1 MLRPIL
7 VILLL
12 WLPLAAHA
20 EDARS
25 FGLAADPALTETG
38 LLAYLLPRFALK
50 TARRA
55 EVARDNADL
64 VLHTGAEGQ
73 PMILQGKTIYRLA
86 VLTGNPAAQIF
97 ADWLGSEAGRNT
109 IAAFQTDDG
118 GAPFAPPAITT
129 QTQDIQ
135 FEGDAAAGAQLAAE
149 HCGRCH
155 RVGSDRDSMGI
166 GSTPSFRALRSL
178 PNWPDRILGFYA
190 LNPHP
195 AFLRVEEISPD
206 FSPERPPPIVP
217 IVLTL
222 DEAEAIQAYVASL
235 EPADLGADILHQ

>member
-12 WLPLAAHA
+12 NLPFLAKAD
-20 EDARS
+20 EARS
-25 FGLAADPALTETG
+25 FRLAADEALIETG
-38 LLAYLLPRFALK
+38 LLAYLLPRFSLK

-55 EVARDNADL
+55 EIGGEAADL
-64 VLHTGAEGQ
+64 RLSPSADGASAFTRGETVYYFE
-73 PMILQGKTIYRLA
+73 L
-86 VLTGNPAAQIF
+86 LTDHPAARIF
-97 ADWLGSEAGRNT
+97 TEWLLSEGGANT
-109 IAAFQTDDG
+109 IAAFQPSDG
-118 GAPFAPPAITT
+118 GPTFQPPAPQVERETAL
-129 QTQDIQ
+129 
-135 FEGDAAAGAQLAAE
+135 FEGDAAAGAVLAAQ

-155 RVGSDRDSMGI
+155 RVGGAQDSMGI

-178 PNWPDRILGFYA
+178 SDWPERLMAFYA

-206 FSPERPPPIVP
+206 FSPDAPPPIVP

-235 EPADLGADILHQ
+235 EPADLGAEIQHQ

>member
-1 MLRPIL
+1 MLRPFL

-12 WLPLAAHA
+12 NLPFLARANEA
-20 EDARS
+20 SS
-25 FGLAADPALTETG
+25 FRLAADEALIETG
-38 LLAYLLPRFALK
+38 FLAYLMPRFSLK

-55 EVARDNADL
+55 EIVGGAADMLLSPNAD
-64 VLHTGAEGQ
+64 GA
-73 PMILQGKTIYRLA
+73 PALA
-86 VLTGNPAAQIF
+86 RGETVYYLEALTDHPAAQIF
-97 ADWLGSEAGRNT
+97 AEWLLSEGGANT
-109 IAAFQTDDG
+109 IAAFHPRDG
-118 GAPFAPPAITT
+118 GPAYQPPAPKVERETAF
-129 QTQDIQ
+129 
-135 FEGDAAAGAQLAAE
+135 FEGDAAAGAVLAVQ

-155 RVGSDRDSMGI
+155 RVGGAQDGMGI

-178 PNWPDRILGFYA
+178 SEWPERLMAFYA

-206 FSPERPPPIVP
+206 FSPDAPPPIVP

-235 EPADLGADILHQ
+235 EPADLGAEIQHQ